1 MTYKYIYL
9 HMRKRMFRIH
19 LLSKKTG
26 CIHYDHM
33 CYESLYKSI
42 YVAN

>member
-19 LLSKKTG
+19 LLSKK
-26 CIHYDHM
+26 
-33 CYESLYKSI
+33 KKQAVSI
-42 YVAN
+42 MIKCVMRVYI